1 MIAATTAESTIA
13 LDGNDFGGVSSGRNC
28 GGRLNAP
35 GGDTRGRG
43 GRRRDVSG
51 AAADGA
57 AADGA
62 AADGAAAC
70 AGREAGISGSSVVS
84 SHNPVTSEK
93 RQSASWKLVRRCT

>member
-1 MIAATTAESTIA
+1 MLAATAAESTIA

-62 AADGAAAC
+62 AAC

-84 SHNPVTSEK
+84 SHSPVTSEK